1 MIWSQWHILTSINMS
16 QCRILTSINKNQWHI
31 LDSINMSLRLKISK
45 HTIYTRWCSL
55 CIIAWTLITIST
67 TITSTRPTKHLLLHK
82 EVVVDRSPHPL
93 SGTIMTFP
101 AIR

>member
-67 TITSTRPTKHLLLHK
+67 TITSTRPTSNQLKLERLHC
-82 EVVVDRSPHPL
+82 RHPPL
-93 SGTIMTFP
+93 GTSMTFP
-101 AIR
+101 AIT